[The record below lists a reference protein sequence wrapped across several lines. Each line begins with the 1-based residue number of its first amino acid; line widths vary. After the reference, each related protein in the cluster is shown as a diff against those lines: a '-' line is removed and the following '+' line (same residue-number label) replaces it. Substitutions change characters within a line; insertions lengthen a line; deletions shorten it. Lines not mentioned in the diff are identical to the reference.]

1 MAELEYTYRMHPQWI
16 MQGYDK

>member
-1 MAELEYTYRMHPQWI
+1 MAELDYTYRMHPQWI